1 MITLEHVHY
10 EIHDEVSKIDKEHNT
25 FIKCYLVVYCDHN
38 FISEHNIIS
47 RVSNLMIRNLD

>member
-10 EIHDEVSKIDKEHNT
+10 EIHDEVSKIDKEHNSY
-25 FIKCYLVVYCDHN
+25 IKCYLDLYCDHN

-47 RVSNLMIRNLD
+47 RVSNVIIRHLD